1 MSSDS
6 SSCTKSI
13 QNPPKRK
20 KMLRKRKSD
29 TGPSTSYFNSDE
41 DNFQSSV
48 ENDDITWHANPSDYE
63 NDDDEYSEYSFSSII
78 DQKIGIVANNV
89 RTTSGSR
96 PEVPEPIT
104 LCTVNTA
111 NSAVEANTVS
121 NIIINNNVDA
131 TVANNNCLNI
141 TATNFTT
148 AYVGPSQVESQ
159 SNTTVYYTY
168 DIVRIGFIP
177 PNKRT

>member
-6 SSCTKSI
+6 SSCTEKI

-20 KMLRKRKSD
+20 KTLRKRKSD
-29 TGPSTSYFNSDE
+29 AGPSTSYFNSE
-41 DNFQSSV
+41 DYVFLSSNEDDFQSSG

-63 NDDDEYSEYSFSSII
+63 KDDDEYSEYSFSPII
-78 DQKIGIVANNV
+78 DQKISIVANNV

-104 LCTVNTA
+104 LCSVNTA

-121 NIIINNNVDA
+121 NIIINNDVDG
-131 TVANNNCLNI
+131 TVANNNCSNI
-141 TATNFTT
+141 TAKNFTA

-159 SNTTVYYTY
+159 SITTVRET
-168 DIVRIGFIP
+168 
-177 PNKRT
+177 NQTTSM